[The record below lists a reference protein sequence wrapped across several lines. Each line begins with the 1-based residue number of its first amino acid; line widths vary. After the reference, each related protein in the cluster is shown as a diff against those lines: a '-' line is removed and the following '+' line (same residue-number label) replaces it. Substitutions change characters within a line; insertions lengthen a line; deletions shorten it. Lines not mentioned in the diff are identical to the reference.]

1 MSIIL
6 TIIIVTTLY
15 LLHKWWQAL
24 EFNGDVSPKTRER
37 SMRRRR

>member
-1 MSIIL
+1 MTIIL

-15 LLHKWWQAL
+15 LLHEWWQSL
-24 EFNGDVSPKTRER
+24 EFDTDVSPKTRER